1 MRNIATIKKLFGY
14 LLLLTAVL
22 CALTYFALLHLSR
35 AQLASDEANSSRYQS
50 YLLADELRQS
60 SDDLTRLAR
69 TYVVTADPAYEK
81 QYFDILAIRN
91 GKQARPQHY
100 ERIYWDFVAAGIVKP
115 SPDGTTIALQELMK
129 KAGFSDAEFAKLAEA
144 QANSNDLVK
153 TETVAMNAVKGLYED
168 GQGGFSKKGS
178 PDAEMARN
186 LMHDSD
192 YHKNKAKI
200 MKPINDFLEMLDA
213 RTSATVAK
221 AAEAVHFAYVLMICL
236 LSFSFFSSMLALI
249 LIYRCIS
256 MRMEQSVLAA
266 ERLKEGDLTMRLN
279 ICQEDV
285 LGRLMH
291 AINEV
296 SSGLSS
302 MVGDIRQSSETIAT
316 VSGQIASG
324 NLDLSAST
332 DEQANALEQITSS
345 MGELNTTVDKN
356 TASAREANR
365 LAFEAS
371 SIAAKGGI
379 VVNQVVTT
387 MQEINDSSRKIVDI
401 IGVIDGIAFQT
412 NILALNA
419 AVEAARAGEQGRGF
433 AVVAGE
439 VRLLAQR
446 SAEAAKEIKYLI
458 SNSVQRVE
466 EGAIL
471 ADQAGTT
478 MSQVVNSITLV
489 TNIVSEISSASVTQS
504 EGITQVTEAVTQMD
518 QTTQQNAGLVQEST
532 AAAERLKVQTQQLV
546 EAVGKFRLST
556 NAMAVN

>member
-1 MRNIATIKKLFGY
+1 MKNIATLKKLFGY
-14 LLLLTAVL
+14 LLTLTAVL
-22 CALTYFALLHLSR
+22 GALTYLALVHLSR
-35 AQLASDEANSSRYQS
+35 AQLASDEANSARYQS

-69 TYVVTADPAYEK
+69 TYVVTADPSYEK
-81 QYFDILAIRN
+81 QYFDILDIRN

-115 SPDGTTIALQELMK
+115 SPDGTIIALQELMK

-153 TETVAMNAVKGLYED
+153 TETIAMNAVKGLYDD
-168 GQGGFSKKGS
+168 GKGGFTRKAA

-186 LMHDSD
+186 LMHDRD

-200 MKPINDFLEMLDA
+200 MKPINDFLEMLDT
-213 RTSATVAK
+213 RTSTTVAK
-221 AAEAVHFAYVLMICL
+221 AAEAVRLAYVVMIGL
-236 LSFSFFSSMLALI
+236 IGFSFFSSMLALV
-249 LIYRCIS
+249 LIYRGIS
-256 MRMEQSVLAA
+256 TRIEQSVQAA
-266 ERLKEGDLTMRLN
+266 EKLKEGDLTMQLN
-279 ICQEDV
+279 INQEDV

-296 SSGLSS
+296 SSGLSNI
-302 MVGDIRQSSETIAT
+302 VGDIRQSSETIAT
-316 VSGQIASG
+316 ASGQIASG

-332 DEQANALEQITSS
+332 NEQANALEQIMSS
-345 MGELNTTVDKN
+345 MAELNSIVGKN
-356 TASAREANR
+356 TVSAREANR

-371 SIAAKGGI
+371 SIAAEGGI

-401 IGVIDGIAFQT
+401 ISVIDGIAFQT

-446 SAEAAKEIKYLI
+446 SAEAAKEIKCLI
-458 SNSVQRVE
+458 SDSVQRAE

-478 MSQVVNSITLV
+478 MSQVVSSIALV

-532 AAAERLKVQTQQLV
+532 TAAERLKVQTQQLV
-546 EAVGKFRLST
+546 EAVGKFRLSA
-556 NAMAVN
+556 NAMALN